1 MRNSPLDRDIRLL
14 QRASILAACRD
25 GPADRS
31 TIAERAARSRTTV
44 YRATTELEA
53 DGLLEKRAD
62 GYSLTNFG
70 TTMLERLTRFQSE
83 LDSVWHLKPVLDRI
97 DAPEL
102 CDNVE
107 LFADATVIEASADA
121 PYAIEQQLVSL
132 IDAHI
137 EEWFGFTRAFGSP
150 AVVEAVSQ
158 AMFDGASAEWVFTN
172 EAVTRLSEQHPK
184 HQTDMRALDQTA
196 SYVVERLPFNFAV
209 YGETLVL
216 IASDPTTGVHVAIA
230 ITDNPDA
237 IAWARGV
244 FETYRDRAERVA

>member
-1 MRNSPLDRDIRLL
+1 MGKSPLERDIRLL
-14 QRASILAACRD
+14 QRAPILAACRD

-53 DGLLEKRAD
+53 SGLLEKGSD

-70 TTMLERLTRFQSE
+70 TTILERLSQFRNE

-102 CDNVE
+102 RDHVE
-107 LFADATVIEASADA
+107 LFADATVVEASADA
-121 PYAIEQQLVSL
+121 PYAIEQRLVAL
-132 IDAHI
+132 IGANTG
-137 EEWFGFTRAFGSP
+137 EWFGFTREFGSP

-158 AMFDGASAEWVFTN
+158 AMFDGTSAEWVFTS
-172 EAVTRLSEQHPK
+172 EAVGRLSEQHPEA
-184 HQTDMRALDQTA
+184 QTEMRALDRTA

-209 YGETLVL
+209 FGGTLVL
-216 IASDPTTGVHVAIA
+216 IAIDPTTGVHADIA
-230 ITDNPDA
+230 ITETPDA
-237 IAWARGV
+237 VAWARHL